1 MKSKRFSEEQ
11 IIGTLKQAQAGM
23 KIVDLC
29 RQHGISDATFYN
41 WRSKYG
47 GMEVSEAKRLK
58 ALENENRQLKHL
70 LADAML
76 ENRAMSGN
84 CRICPAGGVVQPR
97 FRYLA
102 PRSAAPRL
110 LGKQVARWGSLLAV
124 GVG

>member
-11 IIGTLKQAQAGM
+11 IIGILKQAQAGM

-76 ENRAMSGN
+76 ENQAIKNVLS
-84 CRICPAGGVVQPR
+84 
-97 FRYLA
+97 
-102 PRSAAPRL
+102 
-110 LGKQVARWGSLLAV
+110 KKW
-124 GVG
+124 

>member
-11 IIGTLKQAQAGM
+11 IIGILKQAQAGI

-58 ALENENRQLKHL
+58 ALENENRQLKNL

-76 ENRAMSGN
+76 ENRAIKDVLS
-84 CRICPAGGVVQPR
+84 
-97 FRYLA
+97 
-102 PRSAAPRL
+102 
-110 LGKQVARWGSLLAV
+110 KKW
-124 GVG
+124 